1 MLRRVFIQECDLSE
15 ILLHPRFAVVTE
27 KADGSMKVAVY
38 ISHHAC
44 RFVLDGQVRAVDH
57 FSWSA
62 FGEHKEGSVN
72 GHVAPAEKLR
82 HDTLDSF
89 AEALC

>member
-1 MLRRVFIQECDLSE
+1 MPFILF
-15 ILLHPRFAVVTE
+15 ITLAV
-27 KADGSMKVAVY
+27 
-38 ISHHAC
+38 
-44 RFVLDGQVRAVDH
+44 FVLGGQVRAVDH

-82 HDTLDSF
+82 HDTLDSL
-89 AEALC
+89 AEAWC